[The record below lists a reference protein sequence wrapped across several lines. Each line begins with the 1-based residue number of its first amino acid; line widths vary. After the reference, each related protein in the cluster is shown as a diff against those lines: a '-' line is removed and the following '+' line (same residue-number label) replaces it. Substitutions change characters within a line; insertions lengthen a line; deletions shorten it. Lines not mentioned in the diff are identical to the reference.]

1 MTERIGLFADLHSNL
16 EAFDACMEHAKE
28 LGVTRMVFLGDI
40 VGYNADPGAVIDRIG
55 ELVANK
61 KAIAVLG
68 NHDQAVFEDHSKQMN
83 ANANAAIE
91 WTKSQL
97 NSTQVQFLKDL
108 PLMIQE
114 EMMCFVHASA
124 HNPAD
129 WNYITDSMSAWH
141 CVQSSGKIYNFVGH
155 AHEQALFYQSAVGK
169 LIRFAPHPGDE
180 VPVMRHRQWVGV
192 VGSLGQPR
200 DGNPEACFAVFEP
213 ELEVLT
219 FHRTAYDQ
227 FTAADKVRRA
237 GLPEELANRLIT
249 GK

>member
-16 EAFDACMEHAKE
+16 EAFEACIARAEE
-28 LGVTRMVFLGDI
+28 LGVTRMVFLGDL
-40 VGYNADPGAVIDRIG
+40 VGYNADPVAVLDRITG
-55 ELVANK
+55 LVEAK
-61 KAIAVLG
+61 RAIAILG
-68 NHDQAVFEDHSKQMN
+68 NHDEAVFKDCRAQMN
-83 ANANAAIE
+83 ASANAAIE
-91 WTKSQL
+91 WTKNQL
-97 NSTQVQFLKDL
+97 QESHIAFLKNL
-108 PLMIQE
+108 PLIVNE
-114 EMMCFVHASA
+114 EKICFVHASA
-124 HNPAD
+124 YKPAE
-129 WNYITDSMSAWH
+129 WNYITDSMSAWR
-141 CVQSSGKIYNFVGH
+141 CVQDSGKSYTFVGH

-180 VPVMRHRQWVGV
+180 IPVLQHRQWVGV

-219 FHRTAYDQ
+219 FHRVPYDH

-237 GLPEELANRLIT
+237 GLPEDLANRLIT